1 LGDRKNSVGANQG
14 GEEVRILALSLVGL
28 STLVN
33 AQFPFELE
41 THRKPKTVTNGNC
54 LIKNARVLTG
64 THGTLEDTDILVQRG
79 KIARLGH
86 GIVAPSGT
94 VTIDAK
100 GKVVAPGIID
110 GHSHRAADGTNEGA
124 ESLSAETR
132 IGDLLNLSS
141 LSAWQALASGHTSA
155 LILHG
160 SANAVGGQSVVIKY
174 KYGKTG
180 DEAKIPDA
188 PRMIKFALGEN
199 VTRKSSSTNVRFPS
213 TRMGVESLYRHA
225 FTEAIQYKKDWDAF
239 RAGTGKQPRR
249 DVRLETLSDILQRK
263 IWVQCHSYRSDE
275 MLMMVRLSQEFGF
288 KIGAMQHALEA
299 YKIAPELA
307 KAGVGISIFSD
318 EWSFKQEGYDA
329 IPWNAAICKKAGV
342 NVSINTDGLSGTTAL
357 NIDAAKTMRFGG
369 FSEEEA
375 LQTVTI
381 NPAKELG
388 IDHRTGS
395 IELGKD
401 ADLVIWDGHPMSV
414 YSKCAMTIIEGDVYF
429 ERRDAFGID
438 PTSTTKQRLD
448 RKLNRAENDRLPA
461 KSDLYAIVGATIHPI
476 SGPEIK
482 SGTVI
487 IQNGKIAA
495 VGNNIV
501 VPGGA
506 SVINGSGLHVYPGF
520 IDGQSSL
527 GLMEISPI
535 PVMNDNREFGTLNA
549 DLDSL
554 TNLWCESAH
563 FGPARFN
570 GVTNAFSA
578 PTGGTISGQGA
589 IINTDGYTT
598 EEFGVARKA
607 GLIVNFSAGRG
618 RGNFDLCDM
627 IDTSILFGGA
637 GQAGVMDGKVGD
649 AHLTLNQ
656 LEQYYDYLGGRQP
669 LQDFGPAPAAGLNDK
684 VVEAYFDKSIE
695 YMRNRKIDPAT
706 PIDLGMEAMIP
717 YLKGEKLVVLSTR
730 NAASIRAAVTFAQKY
745 RLKAALSGASEAWK
759 ETALLKKSGIPVII
773 AAAGAST
780 LGANTT
786 DNPWDPYDTPYV
798 KAGLLAKAGV
808 KFCFQSGGGSET
820 MMLPFKV
827 GEHCAYGLSR
837 DDALKALTLNA
848 AQIFGVADK
857 LGSIEAGKMGNIIV
871 TDGDPFELTT
881 TMRYVFIAGQPR
893 KLASKHTML
902 RDKYMERLNS
912 GR

>member
-1 LGDRKNSVGANQG
+1 MRLLAFTMVCFATGAY
-14 GEEVRILALSLVGL
+14 
-28 STLVN
+28 
-33 AQFPFELE
+33 AQFPFEVE
-41 THRKPKTVTNGNC
+41 ANRKPTTVTNGNC
-54 LIKNARVLTG
+54 LIKSARVLTAS
-64 THGTLEDTDILVQRG
+64 HGTLEDTDILVQNG
-79 KIARLGH
+79 KITKIGKGL
-86 GIVAPSGT
+86 VAPSGT
-94 VTIDAK
+94 ITIDVK

-132 IGDLLNLSS
+132 MGDLLNLSA

-180 DEAKIPDA
+180 AEAKIADA

-199 VTRKSSSTNVRFPS
+199 VTRKSSTTNARFPS
-213 TRMGVESLYRHA
+213 TRMGVESLFRRS
-225 FTEAIQYKKDWDAF
+225 FTEARQYKKDWDAF
-239 RAGTGKQPRR
+239 KAGTGKQPRR
-249 DVRLETLSDILQRK
+249 DVRLETLSDILDRK

-342 NVSINTDGLSGTTAL
+342 NVSINTDGLNGTTAL

-369 FSEEEA
+369 FTEEEA
-375 LQTVTI
+375 LQTITI

-395 IELGKD
+395 IDIGKD
-401 ADLVIWDGHPMSV
+401 ADLVVWDGHPMSV

-429 ERRDAFGID
+429 QRRDAFGID
-438 PTSTTKQRLD
+438 VTSTTKQRLD
-448 RKLNRAENDRLPA
+448 RKVNRAENDKLPT
-461 KSDLYAIVGATIHPI
+461 KSNVYAIVGAMIHPI
-476 SGPEIK
+476 IGPDIK
-482 SGTVI
+482 SGTVVI
-487 IQNGKIAA
+487 KDGKITA
-495 VGNNIV
+495 VGANV
-501 VPGGA
+501 PVPGGA
-506 SVINGSGLHVYPGF
+506 SVVNGSGLHVYPGF
-520 IDGQSSL
+520 IDGQSSI
-527 GLMEISPI
+527 GLMEIGPI

-589 IINTDGYTT
+589 LINTDGFTT

-618 RGNFDLCDM
+618 RPNFDLCDV
-627 IDTSILFGGA
+627 IDNSILFGGGGKS
-637 GQAGVMDGKVGD
+637 GQMDGTVGD
-649 AHLTLNQ
+649 EKLSLQQ
-656 LEQYYDYLGGRQP
+656 LEEYYDFLGGR
-669 LQDFGPAPAAGLNDK
+669 APAQDPGASQDK
-684 VVEAYFDKSIE
+684 AVEAYFDKSIE
-695 YMRNRKIDPAT
+695 YMKSRKIDPSM

-717 YLKGEKLVVLSTR
+717 YLKGEKLVILATR
-730 NAASIRAAVTFAQKY
+730 NAASIRSAVAFAQKY

-773 AAAGAST
+773 HPAGAST
-780 LGANTT
+780 LGANST

-808 KFCFQSGGGSET
+808 KFCFSSGEGSEA

-827 GEHCAYGLSR
+827 GEHCAYGLSKE
-837 DDALKALTLNA
+837 DALKALTIDA
-848 AQIFGVADK
+848 ATIFGVQDK

-881 TMRYVFIAGQPR
+881 TMRYVFINGQPR
-893 KLASKHTML
+893 KLVSKHTML
-902 RDKYMERLNS
+902 RDKYMERLK
-912 GR
+912 

>member
-1 LGDRKNSVGANQG
+1 MRLVAFSIVGFAT
-14 GEEVRILALSLVGL
+14 IA
-28 STLVN
+28 N

-41 THRKPKTVTNGNC
+41 ANRKPKTITNGNV
-54 LIKNARVLTG
+54 LITHARILTG
-64 THGTLEDTDILVQRG
+64 THGTLEDSDVLVEHG
-79 KIARLGH
+79 KITKLGR
-86 GIVAPSGT
+86 GLVAPSGT

-110 GHSHRAADGTNEGA
+110 AHSHRAADGTNEGA
-124 ESLSAETR
+124 ESISAETR
-132 IGDLLNLSS
+132 MDDLLNMSS

-180 DEAKIPDA
+180 EEAKIPDA

-199 VTRKSSSTNVRFPS
+199 VTRKSSTTNTRFPT
-213 TRMGVESLYRHA
+213 TRMGVESVYRHA
-225 FTEAIQYKKDWDAF
+225 FTEARQYKKDWDDF
-239 RAGTGKQPRR
+239 NSGKSKKQPRR
-249 DVRLETLSDILQRK
+249 DVRLETFRDILDRK

-275 MLMMVRLSQEFGF
+275 MLMMVRLSQEFGY

-307 KAGVGISIFSD
+307 KAGVGVSIFID

-369 FSEEEA
+369 FTEEEA
-375 LQTVTI
+375 LDTITI

-401 ADLVIWDGHPMSV
+401 GDLVIWDGHPLSV

-438 PTSTTKQRLD
+438 ATSTTKQKLD
-448 RKLNRAENDRLPA
+448 RKLNKAENDRIPA
-461 KSDLYAIVGATIHPI
+461 KSNSYAIVDATIHPI
-476 SGPEIK
+476 VGPEIK
-482 SGTVI
+482 NGTVVIKDGKIVAVGTSVDIPSGTS
-487 IQNGKIAA
+487 
-495 VGNNIV
+495 IV
-501 VPGGA
+501 
-506 SVINGSGLHVYPGF
+506 SGSGLHVYPGF
-520 IDGQSSL
+520 IDGLSSI

-554 TNLWCESAH
+554 TNLWCESVH

-570 GVTNAFSA
+570 GVTNVFSA

-589 IINTDGYTT
+589 LINTDGYTT

-607 GLIVNFSAGRG
+607 GLIVNFGGGRG
-618 RGNFDLCDM
+618 RPNFDLCDM
-627 IDTSILFGGA
+627 VDTSILYGGS
-637 GQAGVMDGKVGD
+637 GQTGVMDGKVGD
-649 AHLTLNQ
+649 EKLTLQQ
-656 LEQYYDYLGGRQP
+656 LEAYYDFLGGRMP
-669 LQDFGPAPAAGLNDK
+669 VQDFGPPQGGGGGGNAAA
-684 VVEAYFDKSIE
+684 EAYFDKSTR
-695 YMRNRKIDPAT
+695 YMRDRRVDPSL

-730 NAASIRAAVTFAQKY
+730 NASSIRSAVAFAQKY
-745 RLKAALSGASEAWK
+745 HLKAALSGANEAWK
-759 ETALLKKSGIPVII
+759 ETALLKKAGIPVILSP
-773 AAAGAST
+773 AGAST
-780 LGANTT
+780 LGANNT

-808 KFCFQSGGGSET
+808 KFCFSSGEGSET

-837 DDALKALTLNA
+837 DDALKALTIDA
-848 AQIFGVADK
+848 AQIFGVQDK
-857 LGSIEAGKMGNIIV
+857 LGSIEAGKMGNLIV

-881 TMRYVFIAGQPR
+881 TMRYVFINGQPR
-893 KLASKHTML
+893 KLVSKHTML
-902 RDKYMERLNS
+902 RDKYMERLK
-912 GR
+912 